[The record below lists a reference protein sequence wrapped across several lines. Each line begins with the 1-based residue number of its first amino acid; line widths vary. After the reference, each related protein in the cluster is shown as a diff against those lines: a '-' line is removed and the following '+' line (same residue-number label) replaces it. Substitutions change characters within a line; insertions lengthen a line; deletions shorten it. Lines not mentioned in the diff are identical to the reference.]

1 MVLHNAADSLADLL
15 QIKHERELLL
25 RNTNNPPSSEVTTTT
40 AGGGLSAARDSVADL
55 SARGGMRS
63 SRRRPNGSQRV
74 GGEHEYVPEEEDDA
88 PIWEMD
94 AIHPRYEGED
104 MMSNNSPEP
113 INNLSS
119 CDGNNNNTT
128 RQQQRQLSIAECERV
143 FAVPEVFQDV
153 MGIEGRQH
161 WLFPCNILA
170 DCCDGADEDR
180 KRGAVSDNPFD
191 TNNLTTQQKME
202 RMSLAVEMYN
212 NIPAE
217 DRRRFSP
224 SLYKIRVV
232 TDGRASHP
240 AMVGENHQLYG
251 YGSVTT
257 ASRRNRDGSIR
268 ADRRVHFSELK
279 RVLKIQKFTEEEASD
294 VWYQREDFAH
304 FK

>member
-25 RNTNNPPSSEVTTTT
+25 RTTNNNNPPPSKITTT

-55 SARGGMRS
+55 SSRGGTRS
-63 SRRRPNGSQRV
+63 SRRRPNGSHRV
-74 GGEHEYVPEEEDDA
+74 GGEYEHEPEEDA
-88 PIWEMD
+88 PVWEMD
-94 AIHPRYEGED
+94 AVHPRYEGED

-113 INNLSS
+113 INHLSS
-119 CDGNNNNTT
+119 HDSNINNTT
-128 RQQQRQLSIAECERV
+128 RQQQQLSIAECERV
-143 FAVPEVFQDV
+143 FAVPEVFEDV
-153 MGIEGRQH
+153 MGIEGRQR
-161 WLFPCNILA
+161 WQLFPCNILA
-170 DCCDGADEDR
+170 NCCDGADEDR
-180 KRGAVSDNPFD
+180 KRGAVSDHRFH
-191 TNNLTTQQKME
+191 TNNLTTHQKME

-224 SLYKIRVV
+224 SLYKIRVI

-257 ASRRNRDGSIR
+257 VSRRHRDGSIR

-279 RVLKIQKFTEEEASD
+279 RVLKIRKFTEEEASD